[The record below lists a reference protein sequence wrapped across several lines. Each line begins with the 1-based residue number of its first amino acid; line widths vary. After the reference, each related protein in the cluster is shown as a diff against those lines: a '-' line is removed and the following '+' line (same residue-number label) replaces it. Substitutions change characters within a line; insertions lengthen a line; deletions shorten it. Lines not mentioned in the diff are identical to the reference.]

1 MRSTSGLSRAARG
14 TASFSSSSTRTAAP
28 EAHTGATAAVPSR
41 EPAATSSTAAKGA
54 GAIAGEIPSGLE
66 RRADSTVGQNCESD
80 AIVPAMATCASGWE
94 PVQVTFLG
102 TSSGVP
108 TRGRNVSAVA
118 LRLPQRAELWLF
130 DCGEGTQHQFLR
142 SELRVSQLRRVFV
155 THMHG
160 DHVFGLPG
168 LLASLGLAGTC
179 GGIDLYGP
187 DRLRDYLEGVLHTSS
202 TRIGYPLR
210 FHRSAPA
217 ATHGVPL
224 LEDGDISVRCAP
236 LNHRVPAHA
245 YRVDQKPRSGRFD
258 AEQARRLGI
267 PEGPVRAQL
276 KRGLTVTLEDGR
288 VINGASLCGPER
300 PGASVVYCTDT
311 VFCDAAVELARGA
324 DLLIHESTFAHAE
337 AEMAFA
343 RQHST
348 STMAA
353 QTALAAGVKQ
363 LALTHL
369 SPRYGPGNPVTP
381 DDLLAEARA
390 IFPNTVLARDFL
402 SIDVL
407 PDEPEPAT

>member
-1 MRSTSGLSRAARG
+1 M
-14 TASFSSSSTRTAAP
+14 
-28 EAHTGATAAVPSR
+28 
-41 EPAATSSTAAKGA
+41 
-54 GAIAGEIPSGLE
+54 
-66 RRADSTVGQNCESD
+66 
-80 AIVPAMATCASGWE
+80 
-94 PVQVTFLG
+94 QVTFLG

-142 SELRVSQLRRVFV
+142 SDLRVSQLRRVFV

-179 GGIDLYGP
+179 TGIDLYGP
-187 DRLRDYLEGVLHTSS
+187 DPLRDYLEGVLRTSS

-210 FHRSAPA
+210 SHRVKEA
-217 ATHGVPL
+217 ANSGAL
-224 LEDGDISVRCAP
+224 LLDDDDITVRCTK
-236 LNHRVPAHA
+236 LIHRIPAYA
-245 YRVDQKPRSGRFD
+245 YRVDQKPRAGRFD
-258 AEQARRLGI
+258 VEQARALGI
-267 PEGPVRAQL
+267 PPGPIYADL
-276 KRGLTVTLEDGR
+276 KTGREVVLDDGR
-288 VINGASLCGPER
+288 IINGASLCGPER
-300 PGASVVYCTDT
+300 PGSSVVYCTDT
-311 VFCDAAVELARGA
+311 VFSEAAVELAQGA

-363 LALTHL
+363 LMLTHL
-369 SPRYGPGNPVTP
+369 SPRYVPGNPVTP
-381 DDLLAEARA
+381 DDLLNEARA
-390 IFPNTVLARDFL
+390 IFPNTELAKDFL
-402 SIDVL
+402 TVEVAA
-407 PDEPEPAT
+407 DEN

>member
-1 MRSTSGLSRAARG
+1 
-14 TASFSSSSTRTAAP
+14 
-28 EAHTGATAAVPSR
+28 
-41 EPAATSSTAAKGA
+41 
-54 GAIAGEIPSGLE
+54 
-66 RRADSTVGQNCESD
+66 
-80 AIVPAMATCASGWE
+80 
-94 PVQVTFLG
+94 VQVTFLG

-142 SELRVSQLRRVFV
+142 SDLRVSQLRRIFV

-179 GGIDLYGP
+179 TGVDLYGP

-202 TRIGYPLR
+202 TRIGYPIR
-210 FHRSAPA
+210 HHRVRQA
-217 ATHGVPL
+217 AASGTCL
-224 LEDGDISVRCAP
+224 LEDGDIQVRCAP
-236 LNHRVPAHA
+236 LTHRVPAFA
-245 YRVDQKPRSGRFD
+245 YRVDQKPRPGRFD
-258 AEQARRLGI
+258 VERARALGI
-267 PEGPVRAQL
+267 PPGPVYAEL
-276 KRGLTVTLEDGR
+276 KQGRTITLEDGR

-311 VFCDAAVELARGA
+311 VFCEAAVELARGA
-324 DLLIHESTFAHAE
+324 DLLIHESTFSHAE
-337 AEMAFA
+337 AELAFA

-353 QTALAAGVKQ
+353 QTALAAGVRQ

-369 SPRYGPGNPVTP
+369 SPRYVPGNPVTA
-381 DDLLAEARA
+381 DDLLAEART
-390 IFPNTVLARDFL
+390 IFTNTVLAKDFL

-407 PDEPEPAT
+407 PEENPDGITPGVGTEQD